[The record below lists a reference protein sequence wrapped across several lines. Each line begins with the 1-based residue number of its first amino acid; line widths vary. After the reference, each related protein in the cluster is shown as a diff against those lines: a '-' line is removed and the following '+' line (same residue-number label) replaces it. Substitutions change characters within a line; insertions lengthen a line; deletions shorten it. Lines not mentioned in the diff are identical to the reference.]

1 MNRRTSLDGFGLIC
15 LFSVLFTLCTSRP
28 APGAFFTAQSKIE
41 RTETK
46 IDTAKLKAQTAL
58 VQYENDFNAAY
69 LDALNQVMKNK
80 ITISSMRPERV
91 KTDTIKIR
99 K

>member
-1 MNRRTSLDGFGLIC
+1 MNRRTTLDGLGLIC

-28 APGAFFTAQSKIE
+28 APGAFFAAQSKIE

-58 VQYENDFNAAY
+58 AQYENDFNAAY
-69 LDALNQVMKNK
+69 MDALDQVKKNK
-80 ITISSMRPERV
+80 INISSMRPERA
-91 KTDTIKIR
+91 KIDTLKIEQ
-99 K
+99 

>member
-1 MNRRTSLDGFGLIC
+1 MNRRTRLYGFGLIC
-15 LFSVLFTLCTSRP
+15 LFPVLLTLCTSRP
-28 APGAFFTAQSKIE
+28 VPGAFFTAQSKIE

>member
-28 APGAFFTAQSKIE
+28 VPGAFFTAQSKIE